1 MKATL
6 NHALKVGTFVLA
18 AADSDK
24 PRRFDI
30 NAYDGGPLP
39 VSGFEHP
46 VIVDLSSLQYPQSI
60 PLLIDHT
67 ASVEATLGSTDLI
80 ENDGQEL
87 RMSGLVTA
95 TSDMASQVVE
105 QHDKGQQWQASIG
118 VRVGDVDEIQA
129 GEIVVVNKQQF
140 RGPVLVA
147 RNSQMYETSVLPAG
161 ADWTTKVNLAA
172 TAATSVEGMATM
184 PTFEEWLVSLGLD
197 QSTLD
202 EDNMAA
208 LMLAFDARQNP
219 EPSLEPASPEP
230 VPSVVSVPAAVSVEP
245 VAPALTA
252 TAIQEMQD
260 KAVADVQAAMRT
272 GQAAEL
278 NRQQSLSVIAGKY
291 PKILATAI
299 AQNWDETK
307 TENAVLKEDAKIRTP
322 QTKGGASTGVD
333 TTPLVLEAA
342 ICMARKVPGHEQQY
356 DDQTLQAAHSTFGRG
371 GIGLQQ
377 LLLMAAAAN
386 GYNAGPGERV
396 GTSNLRSILRAAFPH
411 NEGDLQAAFSTVSLP
426 GILGNIANKELLAG
440 YEADDQLM
448 LWRRIAEVKS
458 VSDFKTVTSY
468 RMLDSLAYEQLGPGG
483 KIKHGTLGQESY
495 TRAASTYAKMFSLTR
510 TDIINDDLGAFDDLR
525 KRLGMGAAQ
534 KLSDVFWTT
543 FLDNAAFF
551 TSARANYIEGATTN
565 LGTDGVGLQL
575 GLDAFRTLRSPAADG
590 AKRIGGDPQLLL
602 VPTELSVTAERF
614 FVNQNLG
621 AGTTVA
627 EANIYANKYEPVVVP
642 WLSDSAFANSSA
654 TAWYLLRDPAKY
666 ASMVVS
672 FLDGVEQ
679 PTVESAEA
687 NFESLGVDFRG
698 YHDFGCDEAEY
709 LAGTKSKGAA

>member
-18 AADSDK
+18 AADSDR

-46 VIVDLSSLQYPQSI
+46 VIVDLSSLQYPESI

-67 ASVEATLGSTDLI
+67 ASVEATLGSTDRI

-105 QHDKGQQWQASIG
+105 QHDKGQKWQASIG

-129 GEIVVVNKQQF
+129 GQIVVVNKQQF

-172 TAATSVEGMATM
+172 TAATTVEGTATM
-184 PTFEEWLVSLGLD
+184 PTFEEWLKSLGLD
-197 QSTLD
+197 ESTLD
-202 EDNMAA
+202 DDNMAA

-219 EPSLEPASPEP
+219 EPSLEPAIPEP
-230 VPSVVSVPAAVSVEP
+230 VAAVVSVPAPVSVEP

-322 QTKGGASTGVD
+322 QTKGGTSTGMD

-411 NEGDLQAAFSTVSLP
+411 NDGDLQAAFSTVSLP

-458 VSDFKTVTSY
+458 VSDFKC
-468 RMLDSLAYEQLGPGG
+468 
-483 KIKHGTLGQESY
+483 K
-495 TRAASTYAKMFSLTR
+495 AK
-510 TDIINDDLGAFDDLR
+510 
-525 KRLGMGAAQ
+525 
-534 KLSDVFWTT
+534 
-543 FLDNAAFF
+543 
-551 TSARANYIEGATTN
+551 AT
-565 LGTDGVGLQL
+565 
-575 GLDAFRTLRSPAADG
+575 
-590 AKRIGGDPQLLL
+590 
-602 VPTELSVTAERF
+602 
-614 FVNQNLG
+614 
-621 AGTTVA
+621 
-627 EANIYANKYEPVVVP
+627 
-642 WLSDSAFANSSA
+642 
-654 TAWYLLRDPAKY
+654 
-666 ASMVVS
+666 
-672 FLDGVEQ
+672 
-679 PTVESAEA
+679 
-687 NFESLGVDFRG
+687 
-698 YHDFGCDEAEY
+698 
-709 LAGTKSKGAA
+709 